1 MPIEIH
7 AVTKEEF
14 EEWLVKAK
22 EEFAYDTN
30 MAPIHYAMNDAVNN
44 LVIEGVR

>member
-14 EEWLVKAK
+14 EAWLVTAK
-22 EEFAYDTN
+22 EEFAYNIN
-30 MAPIHYAMNDAVNN
+30 MAPVHYAMNDALENT
-44 LVIEGVR
+44 VIEGVR